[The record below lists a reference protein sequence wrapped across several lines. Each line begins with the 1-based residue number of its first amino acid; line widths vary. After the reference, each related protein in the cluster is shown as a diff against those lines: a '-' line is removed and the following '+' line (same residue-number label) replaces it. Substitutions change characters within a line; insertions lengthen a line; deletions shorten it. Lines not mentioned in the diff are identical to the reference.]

1 MSDFEKLG
9 VFYLGRRYD
18 PTARART
25 DDLVLYDSRD
35 LATHAVIIGMTG
47 SGKTGLGID
56 LLEEAAIDGVPAI
69 AIDPKG
75 DMGNLRL
82 TFPRLAPED
91 FRPWIDE
98 DEAARAGQTPD
109 TFAAAQAESWKKGLA
124 AWGQDGAR
132 IERLRETADVAIYT
146 PGSSAGLGISI
157 LNSFAAPPRVI
168 LDDSELLNERLGTSV
183 SGLLTLVGLDADPVR
198 SREHILI
205 STIIST
211 AWSQGESLDLGT
223 LISRIQNPPV
233 AKIGVLDLE
242 SFFPAKDRFE
252 LATRLNALLAAPGF
266 SAWLQGEPLDVGR
279 LLYTAQGRPRISV
292 ISIAHL
298 GDAERMFFVSL
309 LLNEVVG
316 WMRRQ
321 SGTTSLRALLYMDEL
336 AGYMPPSAN
345 PPSKRA
351 LLTLLKQARAFGIG
365 VALSTQNPVDLDY
378 KGLSNAGTWFLGRLQ
393 TEQDKARVLD
403 GLEGA
408 LSGRSGFDRG
418 EMNRLLSGLP
428 KRVFLLHNV
437 HEDAPELFETRW
449 AMSYLRGP
457 LTRDQI
463 RTLMAEAKTSAT
475 PGPGSSSTLSA
486 PDEARPGAL
495 PTSSTTARPAAS
507 PAAARPVLP
516 PAVPQYF
523 APGTTQDAPPHY
535 EPFLW
540 ATAQAGF
547 EDAKRGVRTTRAV
560 NLLAPFAE
568 GPLGV
573 NWDAATSTDLT
584 LSSLRTEPL
593 AGATFAEVPPL
604 AAQAKSYAAWSKDF
618 ARWLFETQTLE
629 LLSHAGT
636 GLTSAPDEAEREFR
650 IRVQLASREARDAA
664 KAKLQ
669 QKYAP
674 KVAALQDKV
683 RRATSAVEREQGQA
697 SDQKIQSVMS
707 IGSSVLGALLGRKI
721 LSSTNIGRAST
732 AARGLGRV
740 QKEADDVKRAEANV
754 QACRQQLADLEA
766 ELQAELAALD
776 AAGDAGTDPLD
787 RVAIKPRK
795 TQITVAQVALV
806 WVPAAGGSAG

>member
-1 MSDFEKLG
+1 MNEKLG
-9 VFYLGRRYD
+9 AFYLGRRYD
-18 PTARART
+18 PAARTRT

-35 LATHAVIIGMTG
+35 LVTHAVIIGMTG

-109 TFAAAQAESWKKGLA
+109 TFAAAQAESWKNGLA

-132 IERLRETADVAIYT
+132 IERLRQAADVAIYT

-157 LNSFAAPPRVI
+157 LNSFAAPPREI
-168 LDDSELLNERLGTSV
+168 LDDGELLNERLGTSV

-205 STIIST
+205 ATIISA
-211 AWSQGESLDLGT
+211 AWQQGESLDLGT

-266 SAWLQGEPLDVGR
+266 AAWLQGEPLDVGR
-279 LLYTAQGRPRISV
+279 LLYTPQGRPRIAV

-351 LLTLLKQARAFGIG
+351 LLTLLKQARAFGVG

-463 RTLMAEAKTSAT
+463 RTLMAKAKASAT
-475 PGPGSSSTLSA
+475 PAAPAAPAMPATSA
-486 PDEARPGAL
+486 RTPP
-495 PTSSTTARPAAS
+495 TARPAAS

-523 APGTTQDAPPHY
+523 APGTAQDAPPRY

-573 NWDAATSTDLT
+573 NWDAATPTDLT
-584 LSSLRTEPL
+584 LSSLRAEPL

-604 AAQAKSYAAWSKDF
+604 AAQVKSYAAWGKDL

-629 LLSHAGT
+629 LVSHAGT

-674 KVAALQDKV
+674 KVAALQEKV

-732 AARGLGRV
+732 AARGLGRA
-740 QKEADDVKRAEANV
+740 QKEADDVKRAQANV
-754 QACRQQLADLEA
+754 QAFQQQLADLEA
-766 ELQAELAALD
+766 ELQSELAALD
-776 AAGDAGTDPLD
+776 SAGDAGTDPLD

-806 WVPAAGGSAG
+806 WVPAVGGSAG